1 MQQPAT
7 KRNFVPLVIL
17 LTLVINLLVA
27 LLFLRHLYKS
37 TQDSIGR
44 YFLF

>member
-27 LLFLRHLYKS
+27 LLFFAPPV
-37 TQDSIGR
+37 QVDSG
-44 YFLF
+44 FDWTLLPF